1 MIRDYP
7 EIYLSNYNEDDVSNL
22 NTWAIEAHDLI
33 ERLQE
38 DVRLLTKARDHY
50 QSLWNGADQLLS
62 EKELR
67 ND

>member
-1 MIRDYP
+1 MIRDCP
-7 EIYLSNYNEDDVSNL
+7 ELNMSNYNEDDVSNL